1 MSGSADGR
9 TYTDK
14 PLAGVGV
21 VVIRGDKVLLI
32 QRGKPPR
39 EGQWS
44 IPGGMQHLGE
54 TVRGAAIREAREE
67 TGLAVEIGGLLDV
80 IDLIETDDEGRTRR
94 HYTLID
100 FWGTS
105 AGGEPVAGDDAR
117 DVGWFTLADTAAL
130 PMWEKTREII
140 ALAFSRAAGT
150 KGA

>member
-1 MSGSADGR
+1 MSNANDSR

-14 PLAGVGV
+14 PLVGVGTV
-21 VVIRGDKVLLI
+21 VLRGNKVLLI

-44 IPGGMQHLGE
+44 IPGGMQQLGE
-54 TVRGAAIREAREE
+54 TLRDAAVREAREE
-67 TGLAVEIGGLLDV
+67 TGLAVQISGLLDA
-80 IDLIETDDEGRTRR
+80 IDLIETDDDGRTRR

-100 FWGTS
+100 FWGT
-105 AGGEPVAGDDAR
+105 AAEGEPVAGDDAR
-117 DVGWFTLADTAAL
+117 DARWFTLEETAQL
-130 PMWEKTREII
+130 PMWDKTREII

>member
-1 MSGSADGR
+1 MSGSSDSR

-14 PLAGVGV
+14 PLVGVGV
-21 VVIRGDKVLLI
+21 AVIRNDKVLLI

-39 EGQWS
+39 AGYWS

-54 TVRGAAIREAREE
+54 TVREAAKREAFEE
-67 TGLAVEIGGLLDV
+67 TGLEVEVRDLLDV
-80 IDLIETDDEGRTRR
+80 IDLIETDDDGRTRR

-100 FWGTS
+100 FWGT
-105 AGGEPVAGDDAR
+105 AAAGEPVAGDDAR
-117 DVGWFTLADTAAL
+117 DARWFTHAETADL

>member
-1 MSGSADGR
+1 MSSSTDGR
-9 TYTDK
+9 TYTDR

-21 VVIRGDKVLLI
+21 VVIRGNRVLLI

-54 TVRGAAIREAREE
+54 TVRDAAIREAREE
-67 TGLAVEIGGLLDV
+67 TGLTVEISDLLDV
-80 IDLIETDDEGRTRR
+80 LDLIETDDDGRTRR

-100 FWGTS
+100 FLGTS
-105 AGGEPVAGDDAR
+105 AEGEPVAGDDAR
-117 DVGWFTLADTAAL
+117 DARWFTLPETADL

-140 ALAFSRAAGT
+140 ALAFSRATGT

>member
-1 MSGSADGR
+1 MSNPADTR
-9 TYTDK
+9 TYTK
-14 PLAGVGV
+14 NPLVGVGIV
-21 VVIRGDKVLLI
+21 VLRQDRVLLI

-54 TVRGAAIREAREE
+54 TLHDATKREALEE
-67 TGLAVEIGGLLDV
+67 TGLVVEVRGLLDV
-80 IDLIETDDEGRTRR
+80 IDLIETDDEGHTRR

-100 FWGTS
+100 FWGT
-105 AGGEPVAGDDAR
+105 AAEGEPVAGDDAR
-117 DVGWFTLADTAAL
+117 DARWFTLAETAQL

-150 KGA
+150 REA

>member
-1 MSGSADGR
+1 MSTPSDGR

-21 VVIRGDKVLLI
+21 VVLRGSKVLLI
-32 QRGKPPR
+32 QRGRPPR

-54 TVRGAAIREAREE
+54 TVREAAMREAREE
-67 TGLAVEIGGLLDV
+67 TGLAVEIRELLDV

-100 FWGTS
+100 FWGT
-105 AGGEPVAGDDAR
+105 AADGEPVAGDDAQ
-117 DVGWFTLADTAAL
+117 DAGWFTLAETTNL

-150 KGA
+150 REA